1 MNVYSLPGNELHPP
15 LGDGK
20 FGAAEPTRSLISSFS
35 DESESRSVLSDSLRP
50 HGLCSPWDFPGQ
62 NTGVGS
68 LFLLQEIFPAQGLYP
83 GSPILQADS
92 LPAEPQGKSSFSDRI
107 PVSPDCLT
115 SWEKD
120 YLSQPLFLLCALV
133 TTIEPAIW
141 ERK

>member
-35 DESESRSVLSDSLRP
+35 DESESRSVLSNSLRP
-50 HGLCSPWDFPGQ
+50 DFPGQ

-68 LFLLQEIFPAQGLYP
+68 LSLLQEIFPAQGLYP

-92 LPAEPQGKSSFSDRI
+92 LPTEPQGKSSFSDRI

-115 SWEKD
+115 SREKD